1 MSNQKLVRCAIG
13 RPGSADE
20 SVRYVPLEI
29 LGLWEHVMRVNHG
42 FECRGTSASVW
53 VELDEATGTSSPKST
68 VERVTELS
76 LYYFDVRLGMLSHVC
91 RFVPEPDVGLV
102 KSILLR
108 HYGTMGTSRGQTPWM
123 RERQGVWFRP
133 REDAPPRHTTVPEPS
148 VGPAGN

>member
-42 FECRGTSASVW
+42 FESRRASASVW
-53 VELDEATGTSSPKST
+53 VELEEATGASGIKSS

-76 LYYFDVRLGMLSHVC
+76 LYYFDSRLGMLSHVS
-91 RFVPEPDVGLV
+91 RFVPEQDATLV

-108 HYGTMGTSRGQTPWM
+108 HYGTMGTSRGQKPWM

-133 REDAPPRHTTVPEPS
+133 REDAPPRHASVPEPS

>member
-20 SVRYVPLEI
+20 SVRFVPLEI

-42 FECRGTSASVW
+42 FESRRVSASVW
-53 VELDEATGTSSPKST
+53 VELEEATGASGVRSA

-76 LYYFDVRLGMLSHVC
+76 LYYFDARLGMLSHVC
-91 RFVPEPDVGLV
+91 RYVPEADATLV
-102 KSILLR
+102 KSVLLR
-108 HYGTMGTSRGQTPWM
+108 HYGGLGTSRQTPWM

-133 REDAPPRHTTVPEPS
+133 REDAPPRARSSIPEPS
-148 VGPAGN
+148 VGPVEN